1 MTPVQKR
8 RLVLSLPILIA
19 VAVGGG
25 FWAML
30 SGMRE
35 GRFDPRAIE
44 TPATKR
50 RMPEFNLPGLMPDEP
65 HLSHAIL
72 ATRSK
77 PVLINFFASWCIP
90 CITELPE
97 LQSLSHEVTIW
108 GIAYKDRPGNARAL
122 VLRNNKPY
130 EMTAQDVDG
139 NFGIQMGI
147 NGVPESFL
155 VMPDG
160 RIVWH
165 DPAPITA
172 ETIRKVIRPL
182 LKAAP

>member
-1 MTPVQKR
+1 MTPIQKR
-8 RLVLSLPILIA
+8 RLVMSLPILIA
-19 VAVGGG
+19 VAGGGG

-35 GRFDPRAIE
+35 GRFDPRAIK

-50 RMPEFNLPGLMPDEP
+50 RIPDFNLPGLMPDEP
-65 HLSHAIL
+65 HLSHDNL

-90 CITELPE
+90 CIAELPE
-97 LQSLSHEVTIW
+97 LYSLRQEVTIW
-108 GIAYKDRPGNARAL
+108 GIAYKDRPENARAL

-130 EMTAQDVDG
+130 EMSAQDLNGD
-139 NFGIQMGI
+139 FGIQMGI
-147 NGVPESFL
+147 SGVPESFL

-160 RIVWH
+160 RIIWH
-165 DPAPITA
+165 DATPITA

-182 LKAAP
+182 LKTSL

>member
-1 MTPVQKR
+1 MTPIQKR
-8 RLVLSLPILIA
+8 RLVMSLPILIA

-50 RMPEFNLPGLMPDEP
+50 RIPDFNLAGLMPDEP
-65 HLSHAIL
+65 HLSRAIL

-97 LQSLSHEVTIW
+97 LQSLSQEVTIW
-108 GIAYKDRPGNARAL
+108 GIAYKDRPENARAL

-130 EMTAQDVDG
+130 KMSAQDVDG
-139 NFGIQMGI
+139 NFGIQLGI

-160 RIVWH
+160 RIIWH
-165 DPAPITA
+165 DAAPINA
-172 ETIRKVIRPL
+172 ETIRKVLRPL
-182 LKAAP
+182 LKAAR

>member
-1 MTPVQKR
+1 MMPVQKR
-8 RLVLSLPILIA
+8 RLVMSLPILIA
-19 VAVGGG
+19 LAMGGG

-35 GRFDPRAIE
+35 GRFDPRAVE
-44 TPATKR
+44 TPATTR
-50 RMPEFNLPGLMPDEP
+50 LIPDFDLPGLMPDEP
-65 HLSHAIL
+65 RLRRAIL
-72 ATRSK
+72 MTRSK

-97 LQSLSHEVTIW
+97 LHKLSRDVIIW
-108 GIAYKDRPGNARAL
+108 GIAYKDRPENARAL

-130 EMTAQDVDG
+130 EMIAQDVDG

-155 VMPDG
+155 VMPNG
-160 RIVWH
+160 RIIWH
-165 DPAPITA
+165 DSAPITS
-172 ETIRKVIRPL
+172 ETIRTVIRPL
-182 LKAAP
+182 LKAAR